1 MRTGDGRVT
10 RVCVFTR
17 ARLCNRNERT
27 RTIKE
32 KREEKQRCS
41 PRRRKMEGR
50 EKRGHLPRGRS
61 LASLAKGHAVDVIL
75 QFKGNSCGLAD
86 I

>member
-1 MRTGDGRVT
+1 
-10 RVCVFTR
+10 
-17 ARLCNRNERT
+17 
-27 RTIKE
+27 
-32 KREEKQRCS
+32 
-41 PRRRKMEGR
+41 MEGR